1 MIDSTVPPSVSFDT
15 GEITALL
22 SRWNEGDS
30 DALHGV
36 IAALYPQLR
45 AMAAGQLGGN
55 GPKTLQPTAVI
66 NEAYLRLVSDQKM
79 PFENRNH
86 FFWFAGVLMRRVIVQ
101 YARKAG
107 AAKRGGPGDDL
118 SLEENLAPSEEAR
131 FDPVTLI
138 ALDEAITR
146 LAEIDARMARIVTLR
161 FFAGLEVKE
170 IAEVLEISPA
180 TVKRDWATAR
190 FWLAR
195 ALDASEEE
203 ETP

>member
-1 MIDSTVPPSVSFDT
+1 MIDATVSPSVPLDA

-30 DALHGV
+30 EALDGV

-107 AAKRGGPGDDL
+107 AAKRGGPRDDL
-118 SLEENLAPSEEAR
+118 SLEEILAPEGVR

-146 LAEIDARMARIVTLR
+146 LAEIDPRMARIVTLR

-180 TVKRDWATAR
+180 TVKRDWATAK

-195 ALDASEEE
+195 ALDASETEAAS
-203 ETP
+203 